1 MPVLQEGS
9 ATTTPQEIINAVQA
23 MLEEAAATLEQQP
36 ATTSASSSSS
46 VGTSPTPTRRS
57 QGVTAGNYTLH
68 VLYDTRNELESNNPT
83 RSSFSILVGEFPN
96 VLSCSIMALALHLL
110 CRFG

>member
-1 MPVLQEGS
+1 MNVYTSINVYVCNVNAAGSVVQTANTMPVLHEGS

-46 VGTSPTPTRRS
+46 VGTSPTPPRRS
-57 QGVTAGNYTLH
+57 QGVTAGTYQ
-68 VLYDTRNELESNNPT
+68 
-83 RSSFSILVGEFPN
+83 
-96 VLSCSIMALALHLL
+96 
-110 CRFG
+110 